1 MNKVWAIASVVI
13 KELFRRKDF
22 YVLFII
28 TMVVSVLMAGVN
40 IFNEPRVARYVKEL
54 CLLLIWVSSLVI
66 AITTA
71 ARQLPFEREQRTLFP
86 LLAKPVR
93 RSQVLIGKFLGCWLA
108 CGGTLVCFYLFFGV
122 LSMTREGTWPVLN
135 YFQALMLHWF
145 MLGIVTALTILGSI
159 LFSAPSSNITICFAI
174 VAAILFLGRH
184 LNKIALQLGE
194 PLQAIVYGIYYLI
207 PHLELFDVRDL
218 IIHNWPLISWP
229 VWAAALVYGACFTAL
244 FVWLGCVRFK
254 KMVVH

>member
-1 MNKVWAIASVVI
+1 MNKSFAIAGIVV

-28 TMVVSVLMAGVN
+28 TVLLSVLMAGVN
-40 IFNEPRVARYVKEL
+40 IFNEPRIARYVKEL
-54 CLLLIWVSSLVI
+54 CLLLIWLSSLVI

-71 ARQLPFEREQRTLFP
+71 ARQIPSEKEQRTLFP

-108 CGGTLVCFYLFFGV
+108 CGGTLVCFYLFFGL
-122 LSMTREGTWPVLN
+122 LSSMREGHWPVLN
-135 YFQALMLHWF
+135 YFQAMVLHWF
-145 MLGIVTALTILGSI
+145 MLGIVTAITILGSI
-159 LFSAPSSNITICFAI
+159 LFSAPSSNITICFAL
-174 VAAILFLGRH
+174 VSGILFLGRH
-184 LNKIALQLGE
+184 LNKIALQMSE
-194 PLQAIVYGIYYLI
+194 PAQSIVYSIYYLI

-229 VWAAALVYGACFTAL
+229 LWAAALIYAAAFTVL

-254 KMVVH
+254 KMAVN

>member
-1 MNKVWAIASVVI
+1 MKKSFAIAEVVV

-28 TMVVSVLMAGVN
+28 TVVLSVLMAGVN
-40 IFNEPRVARYVKEL
+40 VFNEPSVARYVKEL

-71 ARQLPFEREQRTLFP
+71 ARQLPVEKEQRTLFP

-108 CGGTLVCFYLFFGV
+108 CGGTLVCFYVFFGI
-122 LSMTREGTWPVLN
+122 LSMSREGTWPVLN
-135 YFQALMLHWF
+135 YFQALLLHWV
-145 MLGIVTALTILGSI
+145 MLGIVTAFTILGSVM
-159 LFSAPSSNITICFAI
+159 FSAVSANITITFAL
-174 VAAILFLGRH
+174 VAGILFLGRH

-194 PLQAIVYGIYYLI
+194 PLQAVVYGIYYLI

-218 IIHNWPLISWP
+218 IIHNWPLIPWG
-229 VWAAALVYGACFTAL
+229 VWLGALVYGAFFTAL

-254 KMVVH
+254 KMLVH

>member
-1 MNKVWAIASVVI
+1 MNKTLAIAGVVI

-28 TMVVSVLMAGVN
+28 TVVLSVLMAGVN
-40 IFNEPRVARYVKEL
+40 VFNEQHVVRYVKEL
-54 CLLLIWVSSLVI
+54 CLLLIWLSSLVI

-71 ARQLPFEREQRTLFP
+71 ARQLPQEREQRTLYP

-108 CGGTLVCFYLFFGV
+108 CGGTLICFYLFFGI
-122 LSMTREGTWPVLN
+122 LSMSKEGNWPVLN
-135 YFQALMLHWF
+135 YFQALVLHWF
-145 MLGIVTALTILGSI
+145 MLGIVAALTILGSI
-159 LFSAPSSNITICFAI
+159 IFSAPSSNITICFAF
-174 VAAILFLGRH
+174 VAGILFVGRH
-184 LNKIALQLGE
+184 LNKIALQMAE
-194 PLQAIVYGIYYLI
+194 PLQTVVYSIYYLI

-218 IIHNWPLISWP
+218 IIHNWPLIPWGT
-229 VWAAALVYGACFTAL
+229 WTAALVYAAAFTAL

-254 KMVVH
+254 KMAVN